1 MPSLTGFNLSFTPS
15 RRMSLLT
22 LLFIVLFLRLG
33 FWQLERADEKKQL
46 LLAQSELAKSKPI
59 AWQSSSDFPVQYQ
72 QFTVQGYFLPDV
84 FLFDNQHYQHQFG
97 YDVLS
102 PFVLA
107 DGRVILVDRGWVTGD
122 MMRQTLPVIQ
132 TPRGFIR
139 VSGSAYY
146 PSDKNW
152 LLGQAFEKKADGL
165 VVVELIDTTLVS
177 QFLHKSVYPFIMR
190 LGKDGSHGFVREW
203 AIVSMPPERHYG
215 YALQWFAI
223 VLVILILFI
232 ALNLKKKI

>member
-1 MPSLTGFNLSFTPS
+1 MPSLTGFNLCFTPS

-22 LLFIVLFLRLG
+22 LLFIVLFMRLG

-46 LLAQSELAKSKPI
+46 LMAQNEFAKSKPI
-59 AWQSSSDFPVQYQ
+59 GWQISSGLPAQYQ
-72 QFTVQGYFLPDV
+72 QLTVQGHFLPDV
-84 FLFDNQHYQHQFG
+84 FLLDNQHYQHQFG

-122 MMRQTLPVIQ
+122 MKRQTLPVIDV
-132 TPRGFIR
+132 PRGFIR

-165 VVVELIDTTLVS
+165 VVMELIDTKLAS
-177 QFLHKSVYPFIMR
+177 KFLHKLVYPFIMR
-190 LGKDGSHGFVREW
+190 LSQESAHGFVREW

-223 VLVILILFI
+223 VLVIFILFI